1 MQFLKAP
8 TAILCALTLY
18 VNVAFAMLTP
28 CCCQRTFDGQQSKV
42 ACSHCVTVVNCCVP
56 DVNCGC
62 HAGDSCAANLPS
74 ARCACDKSLPTIFQ
88 SLDTQ
93 KRFAAPA
100 MPDALQPFL
109 SFACAA
115 TDLSGL
121 RDKSSKAVPLHGP
134 PLLAFLCIWLN

>member
-8 TAILCALTLY
+8 TAFLCAITLY

-42 ACSHCVTVVNCCVP
+42 ACARCVP
-56 DVNCGC
+56 VVNCGC
-62 HAGDSCAANLPS
+62 HAGDSCAANLTA
-74 ARCACDKSLPTIFQ
+74 ARCACNRSLPTIFQ

-93 KRFAAPA
+93 KRFVAQAL
-100 MPDALQPFL
+100 PDALQPFL
-109 SFACAA
+109 SSACAA

-121 RDKSSKAVPLHGP
+121 RDKTSKAVPLHGP
-134 PLLAFLCIWLN
+134 PLLAFLCVWLN

>member
-28 CCCQRTFDGQQSKV
+28 CCCQRTFDGQHSKV
-42 ACSHCVTVVNCCVP
+42 ACSHCVPV
-56 DVNCGC
+56 VNCGC
-62 HAGDSCAANLPS
+62 HAGDSCSANLTA

-93 KRFAAPA
+93 KRFTAPA
-100 MPDALQPFL
+100 MPEALQPFL
-109 SFACAA
+109 SSACAA

-134 PLLAFLCIWLN
+134 PLLALLCIWLN